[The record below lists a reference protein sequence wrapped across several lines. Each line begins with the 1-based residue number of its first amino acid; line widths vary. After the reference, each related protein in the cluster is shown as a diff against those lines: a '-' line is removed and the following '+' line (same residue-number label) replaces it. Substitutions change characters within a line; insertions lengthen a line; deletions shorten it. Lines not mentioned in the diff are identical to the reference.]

1 MSYIYLIII
10 ITSWLAFLAIG
21 YFFYRKYTVLI
32 KKYDSVQAEITEKN
46 QALENLQ
53 AKQVEYQKNQS
64 KHIQDSYQQIPTFS
78 EMNKMLGDVY
88 KELKFIKDNLSD
100 INSNLVESFTGIISK
115 IGGIVDGT
123 MGVINNAE
131 VELLSFISQNQS
143 AETPENILKKEEHK
157 EQSIVDKE
165 FLNYIQNKYNGLL
178 KQIIEELVITHKS
191 KLEDIDSLDGISKKI
206 KTIIPLSEEVSE
218 IASGIEL
225 ISLNASIEAAYA
237 GDKGKGFSVIASEI
251 RKLATQSE
259 EASLKIKKEINATND
274 HIGKSIHAIKEAMG
288 IESSYI
294 NSTIAIIQDVF
305 LAMTE
310 TLFRLIH
317 ELTGSLMNS
326 VGDTSEI
333 KQDIYSVINSLQ
345 FENFI
350 VKISELIDNKLNTIS
365 SHIDSLSAEELDVLY
380 SSGQYSD
387 DVLNELKKQLLVLDK
402 EIDSVYENT
411 TAETEEDDITFF

>member
-1 MSYIYLIII
+1 M
-10 ITSWLAFLAIG
+10 AFLAIG